1 MPQDIKRL
9 SLCFSLFLALI
20 PGLSGAAGADSGVIH
35 EKNATVY
42 TGNFAVIEK
51 TAAAGDA
58 VTQYPENNLGILGD
72 YAVVSGEKNPHHL
85 AYVRKN
91 NGQGYLILDR
101 LYVKCARK
109 KPCEIPEEYRAVKLS
124 SRLYEVPVSD
134 YESWKTM
141 PEELRRI
148 PGVIKVSASYGY
160 GLKPDLK

>member
-1 MPQDIKRL
+1 MPLDVKRNTL
-9 SLCFSLFLALI
+9 GLSLFLALT
-20 PGLSGAAGADSGVIH
+20 SVFAGAAAADAGVIH

-51 TAAAGDA
+51 TAPGDA
-58 VTQYPENNLGILGD
+58 ATQSPEDNLGLLGD
-72 YAVVSGEKNPHHL
+72 YAVVAGQKNPHHL

-141 PEELRRI
+141 PEALRKI

>member
-1 MPQDIKRL
+1 MPHEIKRIAL
-9 SLCFSLFLALI
+9 SLSLFLGLA
-20 PGLSGAAGADSGVIH
+20 PGLAVAAGGASGVIH

-51 TAAAGDA
+51 TAPGDA
-58 VTQYPENNLGILGD
+58 STQSPENNLGILGD

-109 KPCEIPEEYRAVKLS
+109 KSCEIPEEYRAVKLS

>member
-1 MPQDIKRL
+1 MPHEIKRIAL
-9 SLCFSLFLALI
+9 SLSLFL
-20 PGLSGAAGADSGVIH
+20 GLAQGLAVAADDSGVIH

-51 TAAAGDA
+51 TAPGDA
-58 VTQYPENNLGILGD
+58 ATQSPEDNLGLLGD

-141 PEELRRI
+141 PEALV
-148 PGVIKVSASYGY
+148 PGSSKNINQTNFVSLSVR
-160 GLKPDLK
+160 

>member
-1 MPQDIKRL
+1 MRHDVKGFAL
-9 SLCFSLFLALI
+9 GLSLFLVLT
-20 PGLSGAAGADSGVIH
+20 PGLAGTAGADAGVIH

-51 TAAAGDA
+51 TAGDA
-58 VTQYPENNLGILGD
+58 AAQSPENNLGLLGD
-72 YAVVSGEKNPHHL
+72 YAVVAGEKNPHHL

-91 NGQGYLILDR
+91 SGQGYLILDR
-101 LYVKCARK
+101 IYVKCARK
-109 KPCEIPEEYRAVKLS
+109 KPCEIPAEYRAVKLS

-141 PEELRRI
+141 REDLRKI
-148 PGVIKVSASYGY
+148 PGVIKVAESYGY

>member
-1 MPQDIKRL
+1 MPHDIKRL
-9 SLCFSLFLALI
+9 SLCFSFFLGLA
-20 PGLSGAAGADSGVIH
+20 PGLAGAAGAEAMVIH

-51 TAAAGDA
+51 TAAGDA
-58 VTQYPENNLGILGD
+58 VTQSPENNLGILGD
-72 YAVVSGEKNPHHL
+72 YTVIAGEKNPHHL

-109 KPCEIPEEYRAVKLS
+109 NPCAIPEEYRAVKLS
-124 SRLYEVPVSD
+124 SRLYEVPVTD

-141 PEELRRI
+141 PEALRKI

-160 GLKPDLK
+160 GLKTDLK

>member
-1 MPQDIKRL
+1 MPQDVKRIAL
-9 SLCFSLFLALI
+9 GFSLFLGLV
-20 PGLSGAAGADSGVIH
+20 PGLAAAAGAEAGVIH

-51 TAAAGDA
+51 TAAGDA
-58 VTQYPENNLGILGD
+58 VTQSPEDNLGLLGD

-101 LYVKCARK
+101 IYVKCARK

-141 PEELRRI
+141 PEALRKI

>member
-1 MPQDIKRL
+1 MPHEIKRIAL
-9 SLCFSLFLALI
+9 SLSLFLGLA
-20 PGLSGAAGADSGVIH
+20 PGLAGAAEDAGVIH

-51 TAAAGDA
+51 TAAAAA
-58 VTQYPENNLGILGD
+58 VMQSPENNLGILGD

-141 PEELRRI
+141 PEDLRRI

>member
-1 MPQDIKRL
+1 MPHEIKRIAL
-9 SLCFSLFLALI
+9 SLSLFLWLA
-20 PGLSGAAGADSGVIH
+20 PGLVGAVGAEAGVIH

-51 TAAAGDA
+51 TAARDA
-58 VTQYPENNLGILGD
+58 ATQSPEDNLGLLGD
-72 YAVVSGEKNPHHL
+72 YAVVVGEKNPHHL

-101 LYVKCARK
+101 IYVKCARK
-109 KPCEIPEEYRAVKLS
+109 TPCTIPEEYRAVKLS
-124 SRLYEVPVSD
+124 SRLYEVPISD
-134 YESWKTM
+134 YDSWKTM
-141 PEELRRI
+141 PEDLRKI

>member
-1 MPQDIKRL
+1 MRHDVKGFALGL
-9 SLCFSLFLALI
+9 SLLLGLG
-20 PGLSGAAGADSGVIH
+20 PGLAGAAEAESGVIH

-51 TAAAGDA
+51 TAGDA
-58 VTQYPENNLGILGD
+58 APQAPENNLGLLGD
-72 YAVVSGEKNPHHL
+72 YAVVLGEKNPHHL

-91 NGQGYLILDR
+91 SGQGYLILDR
-101 LYVKCARK
+101 IYVKCARK
-109 KPCEIPEEYRAVKLS
+109 KPCEIPAEYRAAKLS

-141 PEELRRI
+141 REDLRKI

>member
-1 MPQDIKRL
+1 MPQDVKRIAL
-9 SLCFSLFLALI
+9 GLSLFLALT
-20 PGLSGAAGADSGVIH
+20 PGLAAAAGAEAGVIH

-51 TAAAGDA
+51 TAGDA
-58 VTQYPENNLGILGD
+58 EVQSPENNLGLLGD
-72 YAVVSGEKNPHHL
+72 YAVVAGEKNPHHL

-91 NGQGYLILDR
+91 SGQGYLILDR
-101 LYVKCARK
+101 LYVKCASK
-109 KPCEIPEEYRAVKLS
+109 KPCEIPEEYRAAKLS

-134 YESWKTM
+134 YEAWKKM
-141 PEELRRI
+141 REDLRKI

>member
-1 MPQDIKRL
+1 MPHEIKRIAL
-9 SLCFSLFLALI
+9 SLSLFLGLA
-20 PGLSGAAGADSGVIH
+20 PGLAGAAEDAGVIH

-51 TAAAGDA
+51 TAEGA
-58 VTQYPENNLGILGD
+58 VTQSPENNLGILGD

-141 PEELRRI
+141 PEALRKI

-160 GLKPDLK
+160 GIKPDLK